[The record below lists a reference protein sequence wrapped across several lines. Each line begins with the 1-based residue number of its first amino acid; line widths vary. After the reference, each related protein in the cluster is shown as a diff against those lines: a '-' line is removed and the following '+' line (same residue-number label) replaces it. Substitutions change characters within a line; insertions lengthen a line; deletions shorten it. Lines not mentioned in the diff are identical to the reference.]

1 MLKSLVKQVVELFN
15 SSKVSYTKDSQSSV
29 KGNSNKGTNQST
41 TQSTSQSTTQGTS
54 QSTTQGTSQSTS
66 STSDNQPGTVN
77 SIIKVVSDEDLFNSL
92 NLDDNSLDTR
102 SASFNRNNRS
112 LEYKQIRQRKQD

>member
-1 MLKSLVKQVVELFN
+1 M
-15 SSKVSYTKDSQSSV
+15 SYTKDSQSSV

-41 TQSTSQSTTQGTS
+41 TQSTS